1 MKADPGYFGPDS
13 MMWKVNKEITVL
25 FGGARALLMHAAHP
39 LIAAGARQTSFYQ
52 RDPWKRLIRTLSLQN
67 SVTFGTKEEADES
80 AHRINKLHEVIK
92 GTDEVSGGY
101 YDALDHEQL
110 LWVHACL
117 QISSIY
123 FYEKT
128 VKKLT
133 TEEKDL
139 YHKENTVA
147 AEMVLVD
154 PKQMPTTHEGLKQ
167 WVIEKSKEKPFDK
180 VLFGLGIRFVGETVA
195 KKLAKR
201 FGSIDS
207 LKKASL
213 EELIQTEDIGERIAK
228 SLVAYFSDPKNQ
240 DLLSQLQIFGLQLEL
255 KLTTLALHSQFS
267 GKRFVVSGVF
277 ESFSREDLKKEIEDL
292 GGIIASS
299 ISSKTDYLVA
309 GEGIGPSKKAK
320 AEQLGI
326 PLLNELEYMQLK
338 Q

>member
-1 MKADPGYFGPDS
+1 MKGDPGYFGPQS

-92 GTDEVSGGY
+92 GEDEITGGY

-133 TEEKDL
+133 EKEKNQYHEE
-139 YHKENTVA
+139 NSIA

-154 PKQMPTTHEGLKQ
+154 RKIMPKTHEELKN
-167 WVIEKSKEKPFDK
+167 WVIEKSREK
-180 VLFGLGIRFVGETVA
+180 
-195 KKLAKR
+195 
-201 FGSIDS
+201 
-207 LKKASL
+207 
-213 EELIQTEDIGERIAK
+213 
-228 SLVAYFSDPKNQ
+228 
-240 DLLSQLQIFGLQLEL
+240 
-255 KLTTLALHSQFS
+255 
-267 GKRFVVSGVF
+267 
-277 ESFSREDLKKEIEDL
+277 
-292 GGIIASS
+292 
-299 ISSKTDYLVA
+299 DYLVLTDVA
-309 GEGIGPSKKAK
+309 KDVADIISGGPVPRHIKPIWPFIAFTAFNTLPPEFKYIYGIKETKFK
-320 AEQLGI
+320 TT
-326 PLLNELEYMQLK
+326 LLNFNLYLLK
-338 Q
+338 YSRPFLPPFFRLIAPARWAKQRLTRNPNLSFKDKSKLL